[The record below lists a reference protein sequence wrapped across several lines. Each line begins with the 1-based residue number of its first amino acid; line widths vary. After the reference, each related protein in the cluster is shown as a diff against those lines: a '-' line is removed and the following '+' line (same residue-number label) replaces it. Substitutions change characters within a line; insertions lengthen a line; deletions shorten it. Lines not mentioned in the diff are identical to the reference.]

1 MTQQGT
7 GKDGGSGDSD
17 NDSDFSERLKS
28 ARRKAGLDQ
37 SPSSPPPISLASYAF
52 RLATELV
59 AGVLV
64 GGGVGWAIDR
74 VAHTSPFGVIICLLL
89 GFLGGMLNVMRAV
102 KQMNAQLS
110 ANTPPAVADDE
121 DDD

>member
-1 MTQQGT
+1 MTQRGT
-7 GKDGGSGDSD
+7 E
-17 NDSDFSERLKS
+17 NDFSDRLKS
-28 ARRKAGLDQ
+28 ARQKAGLDQ
-37 SPSSPPPISLASYAF
+37 PPPSPAPPLGLASYAF

-74 VAHTSPFGVIICLLL
+74 VAHTSPFGLIVCILL
-89 GFLGGMLNVMRAV
+89 GFLGGMLNVLRAV

-110 ANTPPAVADDE
+110 VNPAPAVPDDE
-121 DDD
+121 DED